1 MKLGNAG
8 RGKDPNFWCAFEVG
22 EVRVIGDEPG
32 NTRKDPDPS
41 EKAISQGEGGARL
54 PFLCALRQ
62 DLSRGHSAPRLW
74 FGPRERGR
82 TWSGRDRLRA
92 DRAEGPGGVAGG
104 LARGPGLEEVPARS
118 GAAGENTETR
128 GRRATARHSDA
139 PSITHLIQFA
149 LGMMGEDARSLSPIF
164 AD

>member
-41 EKAISQGEGGARL
+41 EKAVSQGEGGARL

-62 DLSRGHSAPRLW
+62 DLSRRHSAPRLW
-74 FGPRERGR
+74 SGPRERGR
-82 TWSGRDRLRA
+82 TGTAMSMSACATSSPDGTKWQ
-92 DRAEGPGGVAGG
+92 GVAPRFSCEIVYGKLG
-104 LARGPGLEEVPARS
+104 LLRLERLPRTAPAR
-118 GAAGENTETR
+118 
-128 GRRATARHSDA
+128 
-139 PSITHLIQFA
+139 A
-149 LGMMGEDARSLSPIF
+149 LR
-164 AD
+164 